1 MFVSLQAQISLK
13 GTVADAE
20 TGEPLIGATV
30 RVIDTLI
37 ATITD
42 IDGRFTIANVPA
54 EARLFEVGYV
64 GMVTQTLKIA
74 DYKGTTILL
83 QSDNLLSE
91 VVVTA
96 MGISRDKKALGYAM
110 SEVKG
115 EELNRARGGVSNPVN
130 VLQGKISGLQI
141 SSNSGSIGGSSKVLI
156 RGVSSISG
164 NNQPLFVID
173 GVPIEGSD
181 FNSSTTGGGWG
192 GYDYGN
198 LVQDINPDDIESI
211 SVLKGASASA
221 LYGSRANNGVILI
234 TTKRGRKDEG
244 LEVSYSGTVGVERVG
259 KLPEFQKQDGGGN
272 SSTFS
277 SATINGKE

>member
-1 MFVSLQAQISLK
+1 MLITWLCMLMFVSLQAQISLK

-30 RVIDTLI
+30 RVIDTSL

-42 IDGRFTIANVPA
+42 IDGHFSIANVPA

-74 DYKGTTILL
+74 DYKGAVIQL

-96 MGISRDKKALGYAM
+96 MGISREKKALGYAV

-198 LVQDINPDDIESI
+198 LV
-211 SVLKGASASA
+211 
-221 LYGSRANNGVILI
+221 
-234 TTKRGRKDEG
+234 
-244 LEVSYSGTVGVERVG
+244 
-259 KLPEFQKQDGGGN
+259 
-272 SSTFS
+272 
-277 SATINGKE
+277 